1 MLFLSCVACYNCIG
15 RYERRDDD
23 MCQHEHIVDIEEL
36 VIPTDEELN
45 LLEVSF
51 KERKVDLGIVI

>member
-1 MLFLSCVACYNCIG
+1 MLSLSRERCYNSFA

-23 MCQHEHIVDIEEL
+23 MCKHEHIVDIQEL